1 MNRIRPEKQRHFFHI
16 GDPPPHWS
24 WLSKE
29 EIYFYDFS
37 YSITNQ
43 NHRLHGH
50 VDDQGE
56 AYNQQQKKADYL
68 DLGGENFSTD

>member
-1 MNRIRPEKQRHFFHI
+1 MTNLNLTMK
-16 GDPPPHWS
+16 
-24 WLSKE
+24 
-29 EIYFYDFS
+29 YFYDFS